1 MEFFYCYGYGRL
13 SREDYQRTGVRDESN
28 SIKNQRDL
36 IHRFVS
42 DRPELHLVMEGYDDG
57 YTGTNFD
64 RPHFQEMIEAIK
76 AKKIN
81 CVIVKDLS
89 RFGRESIEGGRYMEK
104 MFPAMG
110 VRLISIVEN
119 IDTLHTDAATSFI
132 IPVKN
137 LINDTY
143 CRDTSI
149 KVRSHFDVKRRNG
162 EFIGS
167 WAVYGYRKDPMN
179 KNHLVVDEE
188 AAGHVQDIFA
198 WRIAGQSCQ
207 SIADSNTAPATR
219 YMPSL
224 CGRLWRC
231 AAFCKTPSISAS
243 WNRASGPRQTI
254 R

>member
-119 IDTLHTDAATSFI
+119 IDTLHTDAATSCI
-132 IPVKN
+132 SPVKN

-149 KVRSHFDVKRRNG
+149 KVRSHFDVKLRNG

-179 KNHLVVDEE
+179 KNHLGVDE
-188 AAGHVQDIFA
+188 
-198 WRIAGQSCQ
+198 
-207 SIADSNTAPATR
+207 
-219 YMPSL
+219 
-224 CGRLWRC
+224 
-231 AAFCKTPSISAS
+231 
-243 WNRASGPRQTI
+243 
-254 R
+254 